1 MSDFA
6 RALEDLGL
14 AFCVY
19 RLRAWGVRPEP
30 DDIRQAL
37 RDGRIRDLCAT
48 PWLMLADYLEK
59 NPDAVE
65 RLRAR
70 LAQQ

>member
-1 MSDFA
+1 MNDLV
-6 RALEDLGL
+6 RAIEDLSL
-14 AFCVY
+14 AFSISL
-19 RLRAWGVRPEP
+19 LRAWGVRPEP

-48 PWLMLADYLEK
+48 PWLMLADYLER

-70 LAQQ
+70 LARR

>member
-1 MSDFA
+1 MSDFV
-6 RALEDLGL
+6 RSLEDLSL
-14 AFCVY
+14 VFCLQQ
-19 RLRAWGVRPEP
+19 LRAWGVRPEP
-30 DDIRQAL
+30 DDIRQAV

-48 PWLMLADYLEK
+48 PWMMLADYLER

-70 LAQQ
+70 LAQR

>member
-1 MSDFA
+1 MSDFV
-6 RALEDLGL
+6 RALEDLSL

-19 RLRAWGVRPEP
+19 RLRVWGVRLEP